1 MPYFSNPSFGIQTIK
16 IFVEA
21 EVNRKPN
28 DEKIDW
34 RKWLY
39 IFGAWT
45 LAALF
50 FASNFVLQNQI
61 SAQPISVWQAVSI
74 QLASSYG
81 WFALMPIILWLAN
94 RYPLDRRENL
104 ARNVVINLIG
114 CIALVLVH
122 LAWDAF
128 SQSFLNYRRRQFETY
143 FSAFAF
149 QFFLNFHWSFLV
161 YLEINI
167 ILYGIRYY
175 NKFRAGEL
183 RASKLEARLAQT
195 RLKILQ
201 MQLHPHFLFNTHNA
215 IAELIHKDP
224 SAAERMVENL
234 SDLLRMSLNKLNVEE
249 VSLQQ
254 ELEFLNK
261 YLEIE
266 QTRFHDRLKI
276 KKTIAPDTLD
286 ATVPNMILQPLIEN
300 AVKHGI
306 APLLEGGTIEIRT
319 IKENGNLR
327 VEICDD
333 GVGAAKEIV
342 EGIGISN
349 TRTRLKQLYY
359 GAHEFTIESNKI
371 RGTSVNLT
379 VPFKIYEPKRIK
391 PVFSGRQ
398 RKR

>member
-1 MPYFSNPSFGIQTIK
+1 MNKDRDSDKK
-16 IFVEA
+16 IS
-21 EVNRKPN
+21 
-28 DEKIDW
+28 W

-45 LAALF
+45 AAALF

-61 SAQPISVWQAVSI
+61 STYPMSIWKAVSV

-81 WFALMPIILWLAN
+81 WFVLMPVILWLAN
-94 RYPLDRRENL
+94 RFPLDRRGSL
-104 ARNVVINLIG
+104 ARNITVNLIG
-114 CIALVLVH
+114 CITLVLIH

-128 SQSFLNYRRRQFETY
+128 SQPLLNFRNRQFETY

-149 QFFLNFHWSFLV
+149 QFYMSFHWSSV
-161 YLEINI
+161 IYLQINVI
-167 ILYGIRYY
+167 IYGIRYY

-195 RLKILQ
+195 RLKVLQ

-215 IAELIHKDP
+215 IAELIHKNPD
-224 SAAERMVENL
+224 AAEKMVENL

-249 VSLQQ
+249 VSFQQ

-266 QTRFHDRLKI
+266 QTRFHDRLRIVKD
-276 KKTIAPDTLD
+276 IAPDTLD

-306 APLLEGGTIEIRT
+306 APLIEGGTIEIRSVR
-319 IKENGNLR
+319 ENGNLR
-327 VEICDD
+327 VHICDD
-333 GVGAAKEIV
+333 GIGVSGEIS

-349 TRTRLKQLYY
+349 TRSRLKQLYDDTY
-359 GAHEFTIESNKI
+359 EFLIEPNKI
-371 RGTSVNLT
+371 KGMSVNLL
-379 VPFKIYEPKRIK
+379 VPFKRFEAKKGKPISSSKQQKR
-391 PVFSGRQ
+391 
-398 RKR
+398 